1 MGYAAG
7 LIGAI
12 FCGFIGLVVGLITAH
27 FSIPKNVGFIRFLL
41 GMLGTGLVGCVL
53 GVVAGV
59 VIEVAVIDA
68 VLQKRRANDP
78 QEQFAAAIKAI
89 PLKVALCDHQNAE
102 EAKSILA
109 NPLDAKTPKF
119 LDYIILNCT
128 HSAQSKELIPQM
140 LIYLHADYLAGNSG
154 NSGNERGRR
163 SSFST
168 GEKKDESELYGYC
181 HVLHTYINARNIAAL
196 REMLSLKL
204 PLHCAGKAQQL
215 RLGGQMFTQVK
226 PEQEEKVVELI
237 QLLHSAGTPFNEIRS
252 AAGESILDKVIDY
265 APPSVIKAFLA
276 AGIDPGY
283 PAGYA
288 LHGRIHPAAVLTWV
302 VRKHLK
308 CAECKVISGR
318 ALSAEEIADI
328 DGIMR
333 EPTAEE
339 INLQGTASPGSILFR
354 IKDFEDQP
362 DGGAAFFRYLKSR
375 GADLGAA
382 WVYSRPPGTAVTPEM
397 QAYRT
402 KGFLAYTKQ
411 LSPALRAELEKL
423 TPQEIDQMAHPRV
436 AGSNRFE
443 EPLLDS
449 ARRYKNKSLE
459 DFLCV
464 HHVDGCVPMEPEKP
478 PESRKK

>member
-1 MGYAAG
+1 MFVAFGA
-7 LIGAI
+7 IGAI
-12 FCGFIGLVVGLITAH
+12 FGGFIGLVLGLITAL

-41 GMLGTGLVGCVL
+41 GMLGAGLVGCTL
-53 GVVAGV
+53 GFVAGIF
-59 VIEVAVIDA
+59 IEGAVISA
-68 VLQKRRANDP
+68 ALEKRRANDP
-78 QEQFAAAIKAI
+78 QEQFAAAIKTI

-109 NPLDAKTPKF
+109 SPLDVKTAKF
-119 LDYIILNCT
+119 LDYFILNCT
-128 HSAQSKELIPQM
+128 HSAQAKELVPQM
-140 LIYLHADYLAGNSG
+140 LIYLHTDYLAGNSA
-154 NSGNERGRR
+154 NDRDRR

-168 GEKKDESELYGYC
+168 GEKKDESKWYGYC
-181 HVLHTYINARNIAAL
+181 QVLYSYIYAQNIAGL
-196 REMLSLKL
+196 REMRSLKL
-204 PLHCAGKAQQL
+204 PLHCAGKAPKL
-215 RLGGQMFTQVK
+215 RLSGQMFARVK
-226 PEQEEKVVELI
+226 SEEEEKVVELI
-237 QLLHSAGTPFNEIRS
+237 QLLHAAGTSFNEMRS
-252 AAGESILDKVIDY
+252 AAGESILDEVIHN
-265 APPSVIKAFLA
+265 APGSVIKALLA

-302 VRKHLK
+302 VRKHLNY
-308 CAECKVISGR
+308 AEQ
-318 ALSAEEIADI
+318 IADV
-328 DGIMR
+328 DSIMR

-354 IKDFEDQP
+354 IKDFENHP

-382 WVYSRPPGTAVTPEM
+382 AVTIRPPGTVVTPEM

-411 LSPALRAELEKL
+411 LNPALRAELEKL

-436 AGSNRFE
+436 AGSDRFE

-459 DFLCV
+459 EFLCA
-464 HHVDGCVPMEPEKP
+464 HNVDGCA
-478 PESRKK
+478 R